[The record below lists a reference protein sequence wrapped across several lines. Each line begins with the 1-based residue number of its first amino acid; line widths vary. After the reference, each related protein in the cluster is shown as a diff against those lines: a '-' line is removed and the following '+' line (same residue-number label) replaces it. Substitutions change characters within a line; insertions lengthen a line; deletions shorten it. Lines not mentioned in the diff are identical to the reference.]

1 MPASL
6 AWNRYGK
13 SLVRVMKVTRTGPR
27 HDLRELSVNIG
38 LEGEFT
44 TAHTQGD
51 NSGVLPTD
59 TMKNTVYALAKTD
72 PIASIESFGLLLA
85 RHFVSTV
92 PHVTRARVEITET
105 TWHRIEAH
113 GAPHNHT
120 FQRIG
125 PETPTCIIESS
136 GASLHRAHAR
146 DESANLVVGPTER
159 DLVTSGLRGLVILK
173 SAQSGFSG
181 FMRDAF
187 TTLKETDD
195 RIMATSVTS
204 TWPLAATADFNSAR
218 RAVRAA
224 LIDTFAAHESLSV
237 QQTLYAMAEAALGA
251 CPAIPEI
258 TLSLPNKHCLLVD
271 LAPFGMTN
279 PNEIFLPIDEPHGL
293 IEATIRR
300 A

>member
-13 SLVRVMKVTRTGPR
+13 SLVRVMKVSRDGPR
-27 HDLRELSVNIG
+27 HSVRELSVNIG

-44 TAHTQGD
+44 TAHTKGD
-51 NSGVLPTD
+51 NAGVLPTD
-59 TMKNTVYALAKTD
+59 TMKNTVYALAKSD
-72 PIASIESFGLLLA
+72 PIDSIETFALLLG

-92 PHVTRARVEITET
+92 PHVATARIEITET
-105 TWHRIEAH
+105 AWQRIESQ
-113 GAPHNHT
+113 GSPHSHT

-125 PETPTCIIESS
+125 PETQTCIV
-136 GASLHRAHAR
+136 
-146 DESANLVVGPTER
+146 ESARGTEK
-159 DLVTSGLRGLVILK
+159 VTSGLRGLVILK

-181 FMRDAF
+181 FMRDKF

-195 RIMATSVTS
+195 RIMATSVTA
-204 TWPLAATADFNSAR
+204 TWPLPSAADFNVPR
-218 RAVRAA
+218 RAIRAA
-224 LIDTFAAHESLSV
+224 LIDTFAAHNSRSV
-237 QQTLYAMAEAALGA
+237 QETLYAMGQAALKA
-251 CPAIPEI
+251 SPAIPEI

-271 LAPFGMTN
+271 LAPFGMIN
-279 PNEIFLPIDEPHGL
+279 ANEVFLPIDEPHGL